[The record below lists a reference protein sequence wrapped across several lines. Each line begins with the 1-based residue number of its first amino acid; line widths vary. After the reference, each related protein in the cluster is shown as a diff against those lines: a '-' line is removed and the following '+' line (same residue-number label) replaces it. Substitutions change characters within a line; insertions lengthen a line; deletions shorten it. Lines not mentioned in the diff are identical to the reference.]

1 MSPRASFSR
10 ARRPSDVMLTLGLNY
25 QPQAEENDHV
35 AIETRGQLGER
46 GDLLLRLDDG
56 HHAPLNLRLR

>member
-1 MSPRASFSR
+1 
-10 ARRPSDVMLTLGLNY
+10 MLTLGLNY